1 MQALNFLSKL
11 FYIVGRIF
19 SFFFFIVIIVVVV
32 SFISVANTSQT

>member
-19 SFFFFIVIIVVVV
+19 SFFFIVIIVVVV